1 MNKKNK
7 GGEKMAKN
15 KAEQIVQRKVS
26 LAQQYDTWVVRVRTP
41 DNRIVLR
48 VARDA
53 DRGIR
58 ILRQGILFRFSAEE
72 VMPLLQQYYDAVK
85 KLTEA
90 AQKICEKA
98 GVPFKIPN
106 ELVPQKIG
114 DPSAVEDAKV
124 EKIMDVAYNANGGD
138 NEEDL
143 RV

>member
-1 MNKKNK
+1 
-7 GGEKMAKN
+7 MAKN

-85 KLTEA
+85 QLADA

-98 GVPFKIPN
+98 EVPFKVPK
-106 ELVPQKIG
+106 ELVPEKIG
-114 DPSAVEDAKV
+114 DPEAVADAKV
-124 EKIMDVAYNANGGD
+124 EKIMDVAYNTNGND
-138 NEEDL
+138 AEEDM

>member
-1 MNKKNK
+1 
-7 GGEKMAKN
+7 MAKN

-58 ILRQGILFRFSAEE
+58 ILRQGILFKYSAEE
-72 VMPLLQQYYDAVK
+72 VMPLLQEYYEAVK
-85 KLTEA
+85 KLAVA
-90 AQKICEKA
+90 AQKICDKA
-98 GVPFKIPN
+98 GVRFRMPA
-106 ELVPQKIG
+106 ELVPDKIG
-114 DPSAVEDAKV
+114 DPEAVEDAKI
-124 EKIMDVAYNANGGD
+124 EKMMDIAYNNNG
-138 NEEDL
+138 EEDEEI